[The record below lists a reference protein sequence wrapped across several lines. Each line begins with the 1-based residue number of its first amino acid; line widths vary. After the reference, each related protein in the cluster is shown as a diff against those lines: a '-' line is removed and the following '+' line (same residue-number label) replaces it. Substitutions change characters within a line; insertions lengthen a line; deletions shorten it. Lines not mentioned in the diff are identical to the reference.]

1 MKRPIVVLAALAA
14 CAAVAVPAL
23 AATKTVTVGD
33 SFFKAKS
40 VTVGK
45 GTTVR
50 WVWRGK
56 LIHNVTVKSG
66 PVRFHS
72 AAKAAGSYSK
82 RLARAGTYRI
92 VCTIHPGMTMT
103 LHVR

>member
-1 MKRPIVVLAALAA
+1 MKRLIALLVAVTG

-33 SFFKAKS
+33 SFFRAKD

-66 PVRFHS
+66 PSRFHS
-72 AAKAAGSYSK
+72 LAKAGGTYSK
-82 RLARAGTYRI
+82 RPTRPGAYRI

-103 LHVR
+103 VRVR